1 MKVVSKVSP
10 AYCSLPFLVR
20 LNIARVE
27 KIKVPITPTSPIRTF
42 NIPVANNIIMQNMGC
57 NRAAKVHSALQSPCN
72 NIRQSN
78 KVFLYLKESMASQLF

>member
-1 MKVVSKVSP
+1 
-10 AYCSLPFLVR
+10 
-20 LNIARVE
+20 
-27 KIKVPITPTSPIRTF
+27 
-42 NIPVANNIIMQNMGC
+42 MQNMGC